1 MECDKKMFE
10 KYIMIKDTKIH
21 VKQRSDGIWLC
32 QDLPADNVADV
43 DRLIGE
49 LNIILNK
56 YNIKEDAKVK
66 MK

>member
-1 MECDKKMFE
+1 
-10 KYIMIKDTKIH
+10 MIKDTKIH

-66 MK
+66 TK